1 MNRLIILAMLI
12 ERERYGYE
20 INKLLKEKYALYTR
34 VSSSSIYYT
43 LDRLASEGLISK
55 REEKVGN
62 RPTRSTY
69 SITQTG
75 KKEFRTKLL
84 KMVKREGGKVHQMDP
99 FNLPFSL
106 MDHLPQEI
114 LSDYERNYIM
124 EKRRVRV
131 EEQMKE
137 LKHLFTSIEPLV
149 VKGDDPELDLFTLM
163 LIRRGIVHLQAENRW
178 IKEVIDTI
186 NRRSEKEEST

>member
-1 MNRLIILAMLI
+1 MNSLIILAMLT

-20 INKLLKEKYALYTR
+20 ISKLLKEKYALYTR

-43 LDRLASEGLISK
+43 LDRLAGDGLISK

-62 RPTRSTY
+62 RPTRSIYT
-69 SITQTG
+69 ITPLG

-114 LSDYERNYIM
+114 LSDYERKYIM
-124 EKRRVRV
+124 EKRKVKV
-131 EEQMKE
+131 GEKLID

-149 VKGDDPELDLFTLM
+149 EKGEDPEMDLFTLM

-186 NRRSEKEEST
+186 SKRSEEDSE

>member
-137 LKHLFTSIEPLV
+137 LKHLFASIEPLV
-149 VKGDDPELDLFTLM
+149 AKGDDPELDLFTLM

>member
-1 MNRLIILAMLI
+1 MNQVIILAMLN

-20 INKLLKEKYALYTR
+20 INKLLKEKYSLYTR

-43 LDRLASEGLISK
+43 LDSLAKEGLITK

-62 RPTRSTY
+62 RPTRSIY
-69 SITQTG
+69 SITPVG

-114 LSDYERNYIM
+114 LSDYERKYIM
-124 EKRRVRV
+124 EKRRDKVD
-131 EEQMKE
+131 EQLQG
-137 LKHLFTSIEPLV
+137 LKHLFTTIEPLV
-149 VKGDDPELDLFTLM
+149 AEGKDPELDLFTLM

-186 NRRSEKEEST
+186 NKRTEEEST